1 MAVVSISRIQVRRGR
16 KNEGSG
22 LPQLASGEI
31 GWALDTQELFI
42 GNGSVAEG
50 APFVGNTK
58 LLTEKDNILAFATSY
73 EYKADTS
80 FLLTGPS
87 PIAPIQRSLQQRLD
101 DFVTL
106 KSFGADG
113 DGTDQTAQLQR
124 AIDQIFLNPAALLDL
139 SSRTVIRIPAGDYL
153 ISDTIYLP
161 PFAIIEGDGA
171 ANTVI
176 RKTTAGPA
184 FQTVSRLSTPGN
196 PVPTANV
203 TIDNQAKDIRLG
215 GFSLEIVDQ
224 IGIDLQSCIDSTF
237 HDISITG
244 TWNHGETYDNTNCG
258 IRMTSTATAETK
270 HNRIQN
276 MSFNKLSFGVY
287 SDYNSND
294 NTIADSTFYEN
305 RISIALGWGFN
316 VNVGPLA
323 IFGSPGADIGPSNN
337 SITNNSFDYISKEAL
352 YIERGNNNISS
363 NNTYYRVGFPLIAD
377 SVEVNKLLP
386 QTAVIKYGTATI
398 GNTST
403 HDFFERSSEYSLS
416 AEYYNTPYFPEIDG
430 RSSTD
435 YPISYTNLAPGLSPT
450 VFLQLPADREKR
462 VEIKYVYKN
471 TAESIVQVGTLLILV
486 DPFNPGQ
493 PTTLTHEY
501 DYSGSPSK
509 SKSLSFTTELFNVD
523 NTNLTYETLGVKL
536 SNSLPSS
543 GEFIY
548 TVNTIG

>member
-87 PIAPIQRSLQQRLD
+87 PITPVQRSLQQRLD

-106 KSFGADG
+106 KSFGANG
-113 DGTDQTAQLQR
+113 DGTDQTEKIQR
-124 AIDQIFLNPAALLDL
+124 AIDQIFLNTAALLDL
-139 SSRTVIRIPAGDYL
+139 SSRTVIRIPAGDYV

-161 PFAIIEGDGA
+161 PYCVIEGDGI
-171 ANTVI
+171 ANTLI

-184 FQTVSRLSTPGN
+184 FQTVSRLSSPGN
-196 PVPTANV
+196 PVPIVNV
-203 TIDNQAKDIRLG
+203 TTTTQAKEIRLG
-215 GFSLEIVDQ
+215 GFSLEITDQ
-224 IGIDLQSCIDSTF
+224 IGIDLQACVDSTF

-244 TWNHGETYDNTNCG
+244 TWSHGETYDNTNCG
-258 IRMTSTATAETK
+258 IRMTSSATAKTR
-270 HNRIQN
+270 HNRIVN
-276 MSFNKLSFGVY
+276 MAFTKLSFAIY
-287 SDYNSND
+287 SDHNTND
-294 NTIADSTFYEN
+294 NTIADCTFYEN

-316 VNVGPLA
+316 VDVGPLA
-323 IFGSPGADIGPSNN
+323 IFGSPGADVGPSNN
-337 SITNNSFDYISKEAL
+337 QLTNNSFDYISKEAV
-352 YIERGNNNISS
+352 YIERGNNNNSS
-363 NNTYYRVGFPLIAD
+363 LNKFYRVGFPLLAD
-377 SVEVNKLLP
+377 SIEVNKLLP
-386 QTAVIKYGTATI
+386 QTAVIKYGVATK

-403 HDFFERSSEYSLS
+403 QDFFERTDEYSLS
-416 AEYYNTPYFPEIDG
+416 SEYYSTPYFPEING
-430 RSSTD
+430 RSYTEYPVAYTD
-435 YPISYTNLAPGLSPT
+435 IAPSASPV

-462 VEIKYVYKN
+462 IEIKYMYKN
-471 TAESIVQVGTLLILV
+471 TTESIVQVGTLLILI
-486 DPFNPGQ
+486 DPFNLGQ
-493 PTTLTHEY
+493 PTTLTNEY
-501 DYSGSPSK
+501 DYSGSPSN
-509 SKSLSFTTELFNVD
+509 SKSLTFTTELFNID

-543 GEFIY
+543 GEFVY